1 MSHKASHWLAEIPPA
16 LLKDSDF
23 RVLFHLCDAHN
34 SKRDPQTAC
43 FPGQALLREATGLS
57 NGGLNNALNRI
68 EGAGLMRR
76 RRTRN
81 LDGTKGPTYYI
92 LGCDFDKAQPTPQN
106 GVGENREHG
115 DEVVTY
121 SASEAPADKHVD
133 KSATISTSGGKPSP
147 HRRANQ
153 LHARGDKPVIDP
165 KKEPRAGNS
174 GNSRLLSVADLIQSG
189 KAFLCTQISSQSARA
204 CIEAGLVSPADCVK
218 VGIPI

>member
-92 LGCDFDKAQPTPQN
+92 LGCDFDEAQPTPQN
-106 GVGENREHG
+106 GVGENGEHG
-115 DEVVTY
+115 EEVV
-121 SASEAPADKHVD
+121 ADSVELIGRD
-133 KSATISTSGGKPSP
+133 SWTNA
-147 HRRANQ
+147 AAD
-153 LHARGDKPVIDP
+153 LHQGVRGDPSGDP
-165 KKEPRAGNS
+165 HCFDGLGRLHVRSFERRRRGTVDVFRAG
-174 GNSRLLSVADLIQSG
+174 D
-189 KAFLCTQISSQSARA
+189 
-204 CIEAGLVSPADCVK
+204 
-218 VGIPI
+218 

>member
-92 LGCDFDKAQPTPQN
+92 LGCDFDEAQPTPQN
-106 GVGENREHG
+106 GVGENGEHG
-115 DEVVTY
+115 EEVVAD
-121 SASEAPADKHVD
+121 SAPEAPAEKSVD
-133 KSATISTSGGKPSP
+133 KSATISTSGGNPSP

-165 KKEPRAGNS
+165 KKEPSAGNS
-174 GNSRLLSVADLIQSG
+174 ANSRLSSVSGLIQSG
-189 KAFLCTQISSQSARA
+189 KAFLCTHISSQSARA
-204 CIEAGLVSPADCVK
+204 CIEAGLVSPGDCAK